1 MKLKRFRPVPIF
13 AAALLVA
20 LLCVTTS
27 DSGAMMRWRFVH
39 RHRRHAAIVARTT
52 TTSTSTTTSTTTTA
66 APTTTTAA
74 PAPATT
80 AVPTTAK
87 PIIATPTTAKPAPT
101 PAVPAPAPSVGFPTA
116 ASTGVPAGTALKV
129 WPGSWTTSSAALPTT
144 TFNGMTYRVIDGYVF
159 DAGASGQ
166 FLAVDDAYVIIRNSR
181 FVTTS
186 ASSNGGAMVQVR
198 SSNRSMIL
206 QNSELD
212 GGPAWPRGIQSDT
225 GDLVVSGNRFHN
237 TGESAVEKNDPNSAS
252 SLTVTDNYVTVD
264 KGWPGALHVDGIQ
277 VGDAKNVTIRHN
289 TVLIQPYGGAEGNTS
304 YVSNSAVAV
313 WAEGGNGIQ
322 GTVIIDNNLLAG
334 GGRTIYVQQKSPYPW
349 AGAVTITNNSFDVR
363 FGANASVWGP
373 LYPSGLP
380 ANLAWSAN
388 SFSDGRAV
396 SITGAL
402 SNYP

>member
-1 MKLKRFRPVPIF
+1 MKLKRFRPVPVL

-27 DSGAMMRWRFVH
+27 DSGAMMRWRFRH
-39 RHRRHAAIVARTT
+39 QHRRHATIVVQTT

-66 APTTTTAA
+66 APAPTAA
-74 PAPATT
+74 
-80 AVPTTAK
+80 PTTAK
-87 PIIATPTTAKPAPT
+87 PTPTTAKPVTNTTA
-101 PAVPAPAPSVGFPTA
+101 APAPAPSVGFPTA
-116 ASTGVPAGTALKV
+116 ASTGVPAGTALKA
-129 WPGSWTTSSAALPTT
+129 WPGSWTTSTAALPTT
-144 TFNGMTYRVIDGYVF
+144 TFNGVTYKVIDGYVF
-159 DAGASGQ
+159 DAGTSGN

-181 FVTTS
+181 FVTTG

-198 SSNRSMIL
+198 SSNRSTIL

-225 GDLVVSGNRFHN
+225 GDLVVSGSRFHN

-252 SLTVTDNYVTVD
+252 SLTVSDNYVTVD

-289 TVLIQPYGGAEGNTS
+289 TVLIQPYGGADGNTS

-334 GGRTIYVQQKSPYPW
+334 GGRTIYVQQKNPYPW
-349 AGAVTITNNSFDVR
+349 SGAVSITNNSFDVR

-373 LYPSGLP
+373 LYPFGLP
-380 ANLAWSAN
+380 ANLAWSGN

-396 SITGAL
+396 SITAAL